1 MIKPKRI
8 WKTIWMRDL
17 IRHIIT
23 EETSKTVKLLK
34 KYYDIEGDG
43 ASYRGDNVIH
53 TLVAFFPKDY
63 DDEMT
68 PDNGTSFC
76 IWEFD
81 DDHNLTYKHLS
92 LPSSYF
98 IPLMNF
104 IGNTKDLDQYLLGLH
119 RKEAEKFILRL
130 KHRRENP
137 LS

>member
-1 MIKPKRI
+1 
-8 WKTIWMRDL
+8 MRDL
-17 IRHIIT
+17 IKHIIK
-23 EETSKTVKLLK
+23 EETNKSLKLLK
-34 KYYDIEGDG
+34 KYYNIEGDG

-53 TLVAFFPKDY
+53 TLVSLFPKDY
-63 DDEMT
+63 DNEMS

-76 IWEFD
+76 SWEID
-81 DDHNLTYKHLS
+81 DDFNLTVKHLS

-130 KHRRENP
+130 KHRR
-137 LS
+137 